1 MTVTELPPPAEA
13 EPGTPFASVG
23 EVRPAAG
30 RPADPAAEPKRK
42 WWQRKDR
49 ARAAPKITRTPGE
62 ARPERGKRRR
72 VSAVDDFT
80 DLFIGAGG
88 MVQNRTRYQA
98 TGHAIKLNG
107 SVTAVLAD
115 EAVAHTIIDRL
126 AVQPI
131 SRNRERFEAGLAIFE
146 TPGILFMM
154 ERQILAPDLEFD
166 MRVARVEALVPS
178 LERAVRRSLPHM
190 ARAIVKVRK
199 REEELRKAAIELYG
213 DTIGDGVDPVV
224 GVVQD
229 LVAPIYAALQ
239 QMQADPAAGPIPP
252 GDGGNG

>member
-1 MTVTELPPPAEA
+1 MTVTELPPPADA
-13 EPGTPFASVG
+13 EPGTPFAGVG
-23 EVRPAAG
+23 EIRPAAG
-30 RPADPAAEPKRK
+30 RPADPAAPPRRK

-49 ARAAPKITRTPGE
+49 PRTPNTTKTPDE
-62 ARPERGKRRR
+62 RRPERGRRRR

-115 EAVAHTIIDRL
+115 EAVAGTLIDRL
-126 AVQPI
+126 AVQPV
-131 SRNRERFEAGLAIFE
+131 SRNRERFEAGLAIIE

-154 ERQILAPDLEFD
+154 ERQVLAPGLELAD
-166 MRVARVEALVPS
+166 RVARVEALVPS

-199 REEELRKAAIELYG
+199 REEQLRAAAVELYG
-213 DTIGDGVDPVV
+213 ESLADGVDPVV

-229 LVAPIYAALQ
+229 LIAPIYVALQ
-239 QMQADPAAGPIPP
+239 QMQADPVAGPIPA
-252 GDGGNG
+252 GDSGNG